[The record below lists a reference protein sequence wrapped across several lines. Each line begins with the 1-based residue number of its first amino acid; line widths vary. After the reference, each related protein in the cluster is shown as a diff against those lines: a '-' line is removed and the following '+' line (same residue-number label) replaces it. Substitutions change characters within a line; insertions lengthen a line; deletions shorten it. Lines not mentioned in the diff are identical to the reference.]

1 MTRTSIRPN
10 GAMLSIRLDSSVAV
24 DSPAS
29 SRATSGAAS
38 PNITALTYT
47 SSDAS
52 LTNVTTN
59 GTYSDRSN
67 RRKKQRVMDSCFPPP
82 PPPDVGLSESVKE
95 EYAEYTME
103 EIINGRVYIQTL
115 LFKPF
120 R

>member
-1 MTRTSIRPN
+1 
-10 GAMLSIRLDSSVAV
+10 
-24 DSPAS
+24 
-29 SRATSGAAS
+29 
-38 PNITALTYT
+38 
-47 SSDAS
+47 
-52 LTNVTTN
+52 
-59 GTYSDRSN
+59 
-67 RRKKQRVMDSCFPPP
+67 MDSCFPPP